1 MRGLVARNGTLT
13 LAIRLTTILA
23 RNPSPYP
30 ETHPDQ
36 EPLSWDNLRPFML
49 QFDQFDVSKTGVLS
63 KEDLEKYCTSVASTE
78 ANKAALSPTRGKR
91 QWMTGN
97 GLKRAITGRKTKSG
111 PLGQLEA

>member
-1 MRGLVARNGTLT
+1 
-13 LAIRLTTILA
+13 
-23 RNPSPYP
+23 
-30 ETHPDQ
+30 
-36 EPLSWDNLRPFML
+36 ML

-97 GLKRAITGRKTKSG
+97 GLKRAIIGRKTKSG